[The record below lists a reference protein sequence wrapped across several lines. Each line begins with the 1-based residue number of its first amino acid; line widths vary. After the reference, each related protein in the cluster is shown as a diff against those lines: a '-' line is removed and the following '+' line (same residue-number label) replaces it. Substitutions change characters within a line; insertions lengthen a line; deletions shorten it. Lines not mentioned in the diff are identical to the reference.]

1 EHKWRLI
8 GRVVSHSSRNLW
20 RLLLSVQPSRG
31 LVDEKFSVRVQ
42 NAPPAHPLT
51 MHALLHS
58 EDGDTWEAFGHYVT
72 DAGGDVNVTKDPSL
86 GGTYVGVEPMGLL
99 WSQRLV
105 PGSRPGLRF
114 RKQDVQTPMQVRL
127 SVYQGHQ
134 SEGFMDRAVLASVMM
149 ERWYMAPGVRR
160 VNITE
165 GGVTGTLFLPP
176 GPGPFPGLL
185 DLWGG
190 VDSLVE
196 YRSALLASHGFAS
209 LTLDYLKPAQVK
221 NEYFEDAYRVLQQH
235 PQVCR
240 RRIGLVGLSFGS
252 SMALRTIYSNVIQVR
267 KCLNS
272 VFMCFFNEICIKV
285 KLKKSHYNDENQLIW
300 RNALLPM
307 PTDTSKKVDVGRLQ
321 CPLLLVVG
329 EDDQSWPVPESA
341 DDMMER
347 AGNSHLLTVLS
358 YPRAGHLIEL
368 PYSPH
373 CRASKFLTPL
383 HKERVMMLWGGEAAP
398 HSHAQEDAWRKTLDF
413 LRKNLYCSAD

>member
-1 EHKWRLI
+1 M
-8 GRVVSHSSRNLW
+8 RNLW

-252 SMALRTIYSNVIQVR
+252 SMALRTIYSNVIQPR
-267 KCLNS
+267 CLVCLS
-272 VFMCFFNEICIKV
+272 ATHIQPVGGTIADFLDEIEE

-341 DDMMER
+341 DDMRQMMER